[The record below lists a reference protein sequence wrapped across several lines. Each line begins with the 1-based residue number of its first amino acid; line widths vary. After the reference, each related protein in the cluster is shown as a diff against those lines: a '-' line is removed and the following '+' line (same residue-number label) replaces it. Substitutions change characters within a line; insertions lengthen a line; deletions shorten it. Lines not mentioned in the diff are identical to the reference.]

1 VSLSP
6 GTRLGPYEVQSS
18 IGAGGMGEVYRARD
32 TRLNREVAV
41 KVLPQS
47 FAADADRL
55 RRFTLEAQSAGALNH
70 PNILAIHDI
79 GTHEGMPYIVSELLE
94 GESLRARLKGG
105 KLSAAK
111 AVDIARQAASGL
123 AAAHAKGITHRDI
136 KPENLFITK
145 DGHVKILDFG
155 LAKVKPSPVAGDVA
169 QAETETVVTSPGVVL
184 GTVAYMSPE
193 QVRGQTVDHRSD
205 IFSLGSVLYEMLAG
219 RRAFRG
225 ATSVETMNAILK
237 EEPAELSTLDS
248 TLAPALERIV
258 RHCLEKRPEER
269 FQSAG
274 DLAFN
279 LEALSQVSGRAAAKG
294 AAPRLKWRLG
304 WAVAAGLALLVVG
317 YFAGVRSER
326 RPPPKFQRLTYR
338 RGFIPAARFAPDG
351 NTIVYGAA
359 WEADPTHIFS
369 VRLDSPEFHPAL
381 VPEASPLSVSPS
393 GELALLLKP
402 RLSFG
407 FLIPGTLARVPY
419 SGGAPREVLEDV
431 QWADW
436 SPGGELTIV
445 RRSEKGDQLEFP
457 VGKVLFHTAGT
468 ITHPRFSPAGDRIA
482 FLHHPSVNDITG
494 EVTVVNLAGETKTL
508 SANWLSVW
516 GLAWHP
522 KTSEIWFTA
531 TAVGAKQDLRAV
543 TLAGAGRT
551 VLAQTGSLRL
561 EDISRD
567 GRVLL
572 NSPSEQMKLRFV
584 GAGEPGGRD
593 LSWLDGSL
601 VTSISS
607 DGKAVVFFESRE
619 GAGQNFVSYYRKT
632 DGSPAVKL
640 GNGRY
645 PRLSPDGNSVV
656 ATTQAMDGLVILP
669 IGPGEARRIAVP
681 GFRLNFVRRLPGAR
695 GVLFTG
701 SEAGHGLRLY
711 SMDLEGGKPR
721 AMTPEGIA
729 PLFAVSPGGKFA
741 AVVNAQRQVLLY
753 PLAGGDPLVC
763 PGVEPGE
770 IPQAWSAD
778 EMSLYVMRRGG
789 LPGRVYRVDRR
800 TGRRELWKEIMP
812 SDPAG
817 VRGITS
823 ASITPDGRSYAYSYL
838 QMLSELHLVEGLR

>member
-1 VSLSP
+1 MSLSP

-32 TRLNREVAV
+32 TRLNRDVAV

-70 PNILAIHDI
+70 PNILAIYDI
-79 GTHEGMPYIVSELLE
+79 GTHEGVPYMVSELLE

-105 KLSAAK
+105 KLSVQK

-123 AAAHAKGITHRDI
+123 AAAHGKGITHRDI

-155 LAKVKPSPVAGDVA
+155 LAKVKPSPVAAEATQV
-169 QAETETVVTSPGVVL
+169 ETETVATSPGVVL

-193 QVRGQTVDHRSD
+193 QVRGQAVDHCSD

-225 ATSVETMNAILK
+225 QTSVETMHAILR

-274 DLAFN
+274 DLAFD
-279 LEALSQVSGRAAAKG
+279 LEALSQISGRAAAKG
-294 AAPRLKWRLG
+294 APLRGRSFLR
-304 WAVAAGLALLVVG
+304 WAITVAVVILALVG
-317 YFAGVRSER
+317 GYLAGGFSER
-326 RPPPKFQRLTYR
+326 RPPPPKFQRLTFR

-381 VPEASPLSVSPS
+381 VSEAIPLSVSPS

-402 RLSFG
+402 RVTFG
-407 FLIPGTLARVPY
+407 FLTPGTLARVPY
-419 SGGAPREVLEDV
+419 SGGAPREVLENV

-436 SPGGELTIV
+436 SPSGELTIV

-551 VLAQTGSLRL
+551 VLAQTGSLTL

-572 NSPSEQMKLRFV
+572 NSRSEQMKLRFV

-607 DGKAVVFFESRE
+607 DGKAVVFFESGE

-656 ATTQAMDGLVILP
+656 ATTQATDGLVILP

-721 AMTPEGIA
+721 PMTPEGIA

-753 PLAGGDPLVC
+753 PLAGGDPAVC
-763 PGVEPGE
+763 PGIEPGE
-770 IPQAWSAD
+770 S
-778 EMSLYVMRRGG
+778 RK
-789 LPGRVYRVDRR
+789 PGALMKRPC
-800 TGRRELWKEIMP
+800 T
-812 SDPAG
+812 
-817 VRGITS
+817 
-823 ASITPDGRSYAYSYL
+823 
-838 QMLSELHLVEGLR
+838 

>member
-1 VSLSP
+1 MVGRTISHYQILDK
-6 GTRLGPYEVQSS
+6 LGE
-18 IGAGGMGEVYRARD
+18 GGMGVVYRAHD
-32 TRLNREVAV
+32 TRLNRDVAV

-47 FAADADRL
+47 FAADKDRL

-70 PNILAIHDI
+70 PNILAIYDI
-79 GTHEGMPYIVSELLE
+79 GTDEGVPYMVSELLE

-105 KLSAAK
+105 KLSVQK

-123 AAAHAKGITHRDI
+123 AAAHGKGITHRDI

-155 LAKVKPSPVAGDVA
+155 IAKVKPSPVAAGAAEV
-169 QAETETVVTSPGVVL
+169 ETETVVTSPGVVL

-193 QVRGQTVDHRSD
+193 QVRGAAVDHRSD

-225 ATSVETMNAILK
+225 QTSVETMNAILK

-274 DLAFN
+274 DLAFD
-279 LEALSQVSGRAAAKG
+279 LEAVSQVSGRAAMVKG

-304 WAVAAGLALLVVG
+304 WAIAAGLALLAVG

-351 NTIVYGAA
+351 NTVVYGAA
-359 WEADPTHIFS
+359 WEGDPTHIFS

-381 VPEASPLSVSPS
+381 VSEAIPLSVSPS

-402 RLSFG
+402 RATFG
-407 FLIPGTLARVPY
+407 FLAPGTLARVPY
-419 SGGAPREVLEDV
+419 SGGAPREVLENV

-436 SPGGELTIV
+436 APSGEMATV
-445 RRSEKGDQLEFP
+445 RRREKGDQLEFP
-457 VGKVLFHTAGT
+457 LGKVLFHTAGM

-482 FLHHPSVNDITG
+482 FLHHPSVNDTTG

-508 SANWLSVW
+508 SANWLNVW

-551 VLAQTGSLRL
+551 VLAQTGSLTL

-572 NSPSEQMKLRFV
+572 NSRSEQMKLRFV

-619 GAGQNFVSYYRKT
+619 GAGQNLVSYYRKT
-632 DGSPAVKL
+632 NGSPAVKL

-656 ATTQAMDGLVILP
+656 ATTQATDGVVILP

-741 AVVNAQRQVLLY
+741 AVVNAQRQMLLY
-753 PLAGGDPLVC
+753 PLAGGDPAVC
-763 PGVEPGE
+763 PGIEPGE

-778 EMSLYVMRRGG
+778 ETSLYVMRRGA

-817 VRGITS
+817 VPGITS
-823 ASITPDGRSYAYSYL
+823 LSITPDGRSYAYSYL
-838 QMLSELHLVEGLR
+838 QLLSELHLVEGLK